1 MTRRAQSARRLAW
14 AAAVGAA
21 AAAVALPSAAADPPT
36 HPHDYLAGSNALTVS
51 STLDGRTLL
60 PQRVHWT
67 VILGALH
74 VKEVDFFIDGR
85 LAWVEHAAPYT
96 FGGDGNWL
104 DTSLLTPGLHTFTTK
119 AVITAGGTAVDSVTA
134 RVKA

>member
-1 MTRRAQSARRLAW
+1 MNRRAQAARRLVG
-14 AAAVGAA
+14 AAAVGTA
-21 AAAVALPSAAADPPT
+21 AAAVALPSASADPPT
-36 HPHDYLAGSNALTVS
+36 HPHDYLAGSNALTIS

-60 PQRVHWT
+60 PQRIHWT
-67 VILGALH
+67 VIPGALH

-104 DTSLLTPGLHTFTTK
+104 DTALLTPGLHMFTTR
-119 AVITAGGTAVDSVTA
+119 AIITAGGKAVDTVTA

>member
-1 MTRRAQSARRLAW
+1 MNARRLAW

-60 PQRVHWT
+60 PQRIHWT
-67 VILGALH
+67 VMPGALH
-74 VKEVDFFIDGR
+74 VKVVDFFIDGR

-96 FGGDGNWL
+96 FGGDGHWL
-104 DTSLLTPGLHTFTTK
+104 DTSLLRPGVHTFTTR
-119 AVITAGGTAVDSVTA
+119 AVMTAGGSAVDTVTA
-134 RVKA
+134 RVKT